1 MLARGRH
8 QVQGKCQSVTSLALG
23 TVIAT
28 EQIRIINNQTFKKTN
43 YEMATVINDN
53 NYKSLLESGKPVV
66 IDFWA
71 PWCGP
76 CRSIAPII
84 EELATAYEDRVIIGK
99 YNVDDDTDLG
109 VEYGIRNIPTLL
121 FFDKEGK
128 MVDKHVGTITQDALT
143 AKIEALL

>member
-1 MLARGRH
+1 
-8 QVQGKCQSVTSLALG
+8 
-23 TVIAT
+23 
-28 EQIRIINNQTFKKTN
+28 
-43 YEMATVINDN
+43 MAIEINDT

-84 EELATAYEDRVIIGK
+84 EELAAAYEGRAIIGK
-99 YNVDDDTDLG
+99 YNVDEGDELS

-121 FFDKEGK
+121 LFDKEGN
-128 MVDKHVGTITQDALT
+128 MVDKHMGTITHDALT
-143 AKIEALL
+143 AKIDALL

>member
-1 MLARGRH
+1 
-8 QVQGKCQSVTSLALG
+8 
-23 TVIAT
+23 
-28 EQIRIINNQTFKKTN
+28 
-43 YEMATVINDN
+43 MAKEINDA
-53 NYKSLLESGKPVV
+53 NYKELLESGKPVV

-84 EELATAYEDRVIIGK
+84 EELATAYEDHAIIGK
-99 YNVDDDTDLG
+99 YNVDEDTDLG

-128 MVDKHVGTITQDALT
+128 MVDKHVGTITRDALA
-143 AKIEALL
+143 AKIDSLL

>member
-1 MLARGRH
+1 
-8 QVQGKCQSVTSLALG
+8 
-23 TVIAT
+23 
-28 EQIRIINNQTFKKTN
+28 
-43 YEMATVINDN
+43 MATVINDA
-53 NYKSLLESGKPVV
+53 NYNELLESGKPVV

-84 EELATAYEDRVIIGK
+84 EELATVYEDRVIIGK

-121 FFDKEGK
+121 FFKDGQ
-128 MVDKHVGTITQDALT
+128 MVDKHVGTITRDAMT
-143 AKIEALL
+143 AKIDALL

>member
-1 MLARGRH
+1 M
-8 QVQGKCQSVTSLALG
+8 TSLALG

-84 EELATAYEDRVIIGK
+84 EELAANYEGRAIIGK
-99 YNVDDDTDLG
+99 YNVDDGDELS

-121 FFDKEGK
+121 LFDKDGN

-143 AKIEALL
+143 AKIDALL

>member
-1 MLARGRH
+1 M
-8 QVQGKCQSVTSLALG
+8 ALYL
-23 TVIAT
+23 
-28 EQIRIINNQTFKKTN
+28 QNNQKRNHNFILTTKNKKA
-43 YEMATVINDN
+43 MAIEINDT

-84 EELATAYEDRVIIGK
+84 EELAANYEGRAIIGK
-99 YNVDDDTDLG
+99 YNVDDGDELS

-121 FFDKEGK
+121 LFDKDGN

-143 AKIEALL
+143 AKIDALL

>member
-1 MLARGRH
+1 M
-8 QVQGKCQSVTSLALG
+8 TSLALG

-43 YEMATVINDN
+43 YKMATVINDN